1 MDFSAEI
8 SDEMNCVGEEDG
20 FNGVHG
26 HANSGDRDRCDLLVL
41 YINID
46 GGGVVDPGALSLE
59 VILAA
64 SQAPTIVYLVLILMP
79 S

>member
-1 MDFSAEI
+1 
-8 SDEMNCVGEEDG
+8 MNCVGEEDG

-46 GGGVVDPGALSLE
+46 GGGVLDPAALR
-59 VILAA
+59 
-64 SQAPTIVYLVLILMP
+64 
-79 S
+79 